1 MSKQCNIEPLAI
13 LPNQFDSTKTAERR
27 IGLALAAMAAALF
40 ATAPMTAS
48 AGESAEGH
56 CMGVN
61 ACKDK
66 SDCKTANNAC
76 EGKNACKGKG
86 FAMMDEETC
95 TQVGGDFIER
105 AF

>member
-1 MSKQCNIEPLAI
+1 MMTSKRV
-13 LPNQFDSTKTAERR
+13 T
-27 IGLALAAMAAALF
+27 GLALAATAAALF

-48 AGESAEGH
+48 AGESKEGH

-61 ACKDK
+61 ACKGM

-86 FAMMDEETC
+86 FVMMDEETC
-95 TQVGGDFIER
+95 EQVGGDFVMIDFLKSGR
-105 AF
+105 GS